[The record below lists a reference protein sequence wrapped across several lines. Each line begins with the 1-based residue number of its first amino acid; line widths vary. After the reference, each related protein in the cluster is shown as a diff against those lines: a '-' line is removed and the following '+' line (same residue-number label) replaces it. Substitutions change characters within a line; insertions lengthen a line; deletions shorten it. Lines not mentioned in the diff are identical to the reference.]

1 MEEVKVLVGD
11 VEVKVVGEDVVEAVV
26 EDAEDVEV
34 AEVDAL
40 TIYTH
45 NII

>member
-26 EDAEDVEV
+26 EDVEV

>member
-1 MEEVKVLVGD
+1 MEEVKVVVGD

-26 EDAEDVEV
+26 EDVEV